1 MHVSHLSLTDFRNHP
16 EVELPLDPGVTVL
29 VGRNGQ
35 GKTNLVEA
43 IGYAASL
50 TSHRVSADAPLVRE
64 GAERAIVRV
73 EVVRDARPT
82 LDRDRD
88 HSGAREPGPHQQE
101 SRCPDRARCWASC
114 ARSCSLQRTSPW

>member
-1 MHVSHLSLTDFRNHP
+1 MYVRHLSLADFRNWP
-16 EVELPLDPGVTVL
+16 AVDVTFAPGVTVL
-29 VGRNGQ
+29 VGANGQ

-82 LDRDRD
+82 LI
-88 HSGAREPGPHQQE
+88 EVEITPG
-101 SRCPDRARCWASC
+101 RANRARINK
-114 ARSCSLQRTSPW
+114 SPVPRP